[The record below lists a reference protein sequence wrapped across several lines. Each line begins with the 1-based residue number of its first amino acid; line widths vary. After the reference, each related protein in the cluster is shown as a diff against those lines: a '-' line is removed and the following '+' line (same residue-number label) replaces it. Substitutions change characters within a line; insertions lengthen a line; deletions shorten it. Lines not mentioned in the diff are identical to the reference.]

1 MFKATLDEV
10 KNIKKKRDGNILK
23 RMQKHEVTF
32 QNKIELIF
40 TISFLITNLI
50 FWISYKNN

>member
-10 KNIKKKRDGNILK
+10 KNLKKRDGNILK

-40 TISFLITNLI
+40 TISFLIPNLI